1 MSEQSQKEIE
11 RIKEEIVS
19 LKNEIEILKKQI
31 TFERKFSKNPTNE
44 SKKETEAACVACKQQ
59 NKS

>member
-31 TFERKFSKNPTNE
+31 TFERKFSKYPTNE
-44 SKKETEAACVACKQQ
+44 SEATCAHVNEILG
-59 NKS
+59 NK